1 MSAVC
6 NDEDEDGGGADD
18 CDGDADGGCELDPVL
33 GVPFLT
39 MGLLVERKLKSFEAR
54 GAFLHK

>member
-39 MGLLVERKLKSFEAR
+39 MGLLVSEVGSCK
-54 GAFLHK
+54 G